1 MISDKSTVIGVLNV
15 LVDFNTIIDTDFGLL
30 TLIDR
35 KYLDKDLLSVDWFNK
50 HHTIKEL
57 TKALYTRT
65 CKNPLHL
72 CNISMTE
79 DEEDSLYDDFM
90 SKKYDEILKLS
101 MITSVY
107 EFLNQLKISGDIG
120 ITIVCNNEKEI
131 DLLNSL
137 SITSKMNKI
146 LLFDLDIEK
155 TLLNYHQFLF
165 KYIDSGLI
173 TYLTDLVD
181 KTIYVASYGF
191 NIDQER
197 HIIIN
202 NDYTLNLSYRR
213 NIFKIMDLYD
223 LSKINEQE

>member
-1 MISDKSTVIGVLNV
+1 MISDKSTIIGVLNV

-30 TLIDR
+30 ALIDR
-35 KYLDKDLLSVDWFNK
+35 EYLDKDLLSVDWFNK

-72 CNISMTE
+72 CNVSMNE
-79 DEEDSLYDDFM
+79 SEENSLYDEFM
-90 SKKYDEILKLS
+90 NKKYDDILKLS

-107 EFLNQLKISGDIG
+107 EFLNQLKLSGEIG

-131 DLLNSL
+131 ELLNSL
-137 SITSKMNKI
+137 SVTSKINKT
-146 LLFDLDIEK
+146 LLFDLDIDK
-155 TLLNYHQFLF
+155 ISLNYHQFLF

-173 TYLTDLVD
+173 TYLKDIID
-181 KTIYVASYGF
+181 KTVYVASYGF

-197 HIIIN
+197 HMIIN
-202 NDYTLNLSYRR
+202 NEYTLNLSYKR
-213 NIFKIMDLYD
+213 NIFKLIDLYD
-223 LSKINEQE
+223 LSKLNE